1 MMHDELTPRSGDHAV
16 RRRTPPADT
25 PADAPATPA
34 DREVPLPPGAEFAA
48 LHAWLDGEVDEMALT
63 NAQTAR
69 QREVWRR
76 INEDTAKMRRLA
88 SPPFL
93 EQKVMQALA
102 QASVAERTATAAAAR
117 VAGQGATLELTWPIA
132 TGVALACAL
141 LGAALVALL
150 G

>member
-1 MMHDELTPRSGDHAV
+1 MMHDGLTPRGGDDAV
-16 RRRTPPADT
+16 RRRTT
-25 PADAPATPA
+25 PADAPATA
-34 DREVPLPPGAEFAA
+34 SDREVPLPPGAEFAA
-48 LHAWLDGEVDEMALT
+48 LHAWLDGEVDEMAVT
-63 NAQTAR
+63 NAQAAR

-93 EQKVMQALA
+93 EQKVMQAIA
-102 QASVAERTATAAAAR
+102 QARVAERAVAAAPMEA
-117 VAGQGATLELTWPIA
+117 ASESAALELTWPIA

-141 LGAALVALL
+141 LGAGLVTLL

>member
-1 MMHDELTPRSGDHAV
+1 MMHDELTPRGGDHAE
-16 RRRTPPADT
+16 RRRTPPAD
-25 PADAPATPA
+25 APATPS
-34 DREVPLPPGAEFAA
+34 DREVPLPPGAEFVA
-48 LHAWLDGEVDEMALT
+48 LHAWLDGEGDEMAVT
-63 NAQTAR
+63 NAQSAR

-102 QASVAERTATAAAAR
+102 KASLAERAVAVPAAPARAA
-117 VAGQGATLELTWPIA
+117 GEGSTLELTWPIA

>member
-1 MMHDELTPRSGDHAV
+1 MMHDGLTPRGGDDAV
-16 RRRTPPADT
+16 RRRTT
-25 PADAPATPA
+25 PGDAPVAPS

-48 LHAWLDGEVDEMALT
+48 LHAWLDGEVDEMAVT
-63 NAQTAR
+63 NAQAAR

-93 EQKVMQALA
+93 EQKVMQAIA
-102 QASVAERTATAAAAR
+102 QARVAERALAAPVQAVSESAAI
-117 VAGQGATLELTWPIA
+117 ELTWPIA

-141 LGAALVALL
+141 LGAGLVALL
-150 G
+150 S

>member
-1 MMHDELTPRSGDHAV
+1 MHDGLTPRGGDDAV
-16 RRRTPPADT
+16 RRPTPPADAPG
-25 PADAPATPA
+25 PAS

-48 LHAWLDGEVDEMALT
+48 LHAWLDGEVDDMAVT
-63 NAQTAR
+63 NAQAAR

-76 INEDTAKMRRLA
+76 INEDTARMRRIA

-93 EQKVMQALA
+93 EQKVMQAIA
-102 QASVAERTATAAAAR
+102 QARVAERAVAAAPADVR
-117 VAGQGATLELTWPIA
+117 ATPSLELTWPIA

-141 LGAALVALL
+141 LGAGIIALL